1 MASDEE
7 FTFLTL
13 EEIKALPVFPETN
26 LGGGDDTDDPGLNQG
41 YVYLIKEDNQDSTA
55 PKRFKVGKT
64 VNPDKRLSDL
74 QTGNPQ
80 KLDMR
85 PEEVEDMN
93 ACEKELLN
101 ALKNYKCKLG
111 GGTEWFTA
119 QPNQVGNL
127 KANFTRIVRKYQ

>member
-7 FTFLTL
+7 FSFMTL

-26 LGGGDDTDDPGLNQG
+26 LGGGDDTDAPSQG
-41 YVYLIKEDNQDSTA
+41 YVYLIEEVNQDVRA

-85 PEEVEDMN
+85 FDEVKDMN

-101 ALKNYKCKLG
+101 ALQNYKCKLG

-127 KANFTRIVRKYQ
+127 KGNFTRIINKYQ